1 MNMQA
6 MLKQAQA
13 MQKDM
18 LKIKEEI
25 DNTEFVGESSLVSV
39 VLKGTK
45 ELVSVKINADSLD
58 SDDVEALQDMIVVAV
73 NQANKKIDDMME
85 KKMIMT
91 TSMSSMELIGLVTG
105 ISSYKVGD
113 QTGFPFDQVPANL
126 ADAGDCVVPV
136 NLTAN
141 VSQLHNF
148 LYGDPAY
155 VPSETVQ
162 GISAEITAR
171 TGIA

>member
-1 MNMQA
+1 
-6 MLKQAQA
+6 
-13 MQKDM
+13 
-18 LKIKEEI
+18 
-25 DNTEFVGESSLVSV
+25 
-39 VLKGTK
+39 
-45 ELVSVKINADSLD
+45 
-58 SDDVEALQDMIVVAV
+58 
-73 NQANKKIDDMME
+73 
-85 KKMIMT
+85 
-91 TSMSSMELIGLVTG
+91 MSSMELIGLVPG
-105 ISSYKVGD
+105 INSYKVGD